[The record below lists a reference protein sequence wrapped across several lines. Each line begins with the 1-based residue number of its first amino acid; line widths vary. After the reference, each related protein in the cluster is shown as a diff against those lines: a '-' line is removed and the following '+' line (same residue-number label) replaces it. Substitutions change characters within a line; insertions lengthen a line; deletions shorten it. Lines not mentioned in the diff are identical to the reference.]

1 MGAFH
6 DPRVPRALALR
17 SRLALAALLVA
28 AAGCV
33 PTRDTSRDACPPEA
47 PALTVNVA
55 AHALKTVFLIV
66 LENRDW
72 AEFEGNPAAPYLNG
86 TLLPRFAHAANY
98 RNGGLHPS
106 LGNYIALEAGDP
118 LGVHFDVPPTEVSI
132 PVACHLVSYLEQVG
146 LTWKAY
152 AEDIPPDQC
161 PIHDVGGYA
170 VRHDPF
176 VYFEDVASPHLRWAD
191 RAGHLL
197 VDQSRCVAHIR
208 PHDELAA
215 DLRSGAVARY
225 VFIVPTLCHSGHDVC
240 APLHDRVR
248 QTDEFLAREV
258 PLLMSSAAYRD
269 GGVILITWDEGST
282 HDAPIGLV
290 AVSPLAKPGYA
301 GGLPYSHASTVRT
314 VQEILGVTPLLRG
327 AATANSLSDLFTG
340 YP

>member
-1 MGAFH
+1 M
-6 DPRVPRALALR
+6 PRAPAPTIA
-17 SRLALAALLVA
+17 LALAALLLAV
-28 AAGCV
+28 GCGV
-33 PTRDTSRDACPPEA
+33 PTRDRSQDACPAEP
-47 PALTVNVA
+47 PALAPDAA

-72 AEFEGNPAAPYLNG
+72 AELEGNPAAPYLNG
-86 TLLPRFAHAANY
+86 TLLPRFAHAVDY

-118 LGVHFDVPPTEVSI
+118 LGVHFNVPPAAVSI
-132 PVACHLVSYLEQVG
+132 PVTCHLVTFLEQTG
-146 LTWKAY
+146 LNWKAY
-152 AEDIPPDQC
+152 AAGIPPDDC

-176 VYFEDVASPHLRWAD
+176 VYFEDVAGKHLRWAD

-197 VDQSRCVAHIR
+197 GDQSRCVAHIR

-225 VFIVPTLCHSGHDVC
+225 VFIIPNLCDSGHDSC

-248 QTDEFLAREV
+248 QMDAFLAREV
-258 PLLMSSAAYRD
+258 PLLMDSAAYRD
-269 GGVILITWDEGST
+269 GGVILITWDEGSAG
-282 HDAPIGLV
+282 DQPIGLV
-290 AVSPLAKPGYA
+290 AVSPLAKQGYA
-301 GGLPYSHASTVRT
+301 GALPYSHASTLRT
-314 VQEILGVTPLLRG
+314 VQEILGVGPLLRG
-327 AATANSLSDLFTG
+327 AAAATSLSDLFTT